1 MFGTKN
7 QLDIDSDSFL
17 YKSIPTQMIL
27 EKMIKFLKSLL
38 LIINVITFAI
48 MMLFIIF
55 GIYDQIAGPGNAER
69 LLKQMN
75 IPLSYT
81 QVFVIGFIW
90 VVFTLILYKFRK
102 EMFKE

>member
-1 MFGTKN
+1 
-7 QLDIDSDSFL
+7 
-17 YKSIPTQMIL
+17 
-27 EKMIKFLKSLL
+27 MIKFLKSLL

-90 VVFTLILYKFRK
+90 AVFTLILYKFRK